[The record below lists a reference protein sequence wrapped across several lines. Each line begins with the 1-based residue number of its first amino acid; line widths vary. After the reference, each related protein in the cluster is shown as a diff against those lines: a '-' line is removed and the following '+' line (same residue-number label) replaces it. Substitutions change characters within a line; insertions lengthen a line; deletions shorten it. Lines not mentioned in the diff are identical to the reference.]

1 MTIVTERAEIE
12 ARAKVTDRIRPMQ
25 VDGQPLHR
33 IAMPWHYGFAGIAV
47 GDSANDLIALA
58 ADPNVS
64 IHESRAFTCDVRAGR
79 RGQPSTTRLAGH
91 RSARRVAPSE
101 DDPPA
106 ENPKEAGQE

>member
-12 ARAKVTDRIRPMQ
+12 ARAQVTDRIRPMR
-25 VDGQPLHR
+25 VDGRPLHR
-33 IAMPWHYGFAGIAV
+33 IALPWHWGFEGAV
-47 GDSANDLIALA
+47 GDSTNDLIALA

-79 RGQPSTTRLAGH
+79 RGGPSTARLAGA
-91 RSARRVAPSE
+91 RSPRRVALGE

-106 ENPKEAGQE
+106 EQPKEAGPG